1 MTPSDITAADA
12 TPDRHTGATRLIHA
26 GLAGAI
32 IVQLASSQIMNPD
45 GAGNTAFVVHQYA
58 GLAAFGFVVA
68 FWANSMLRRIG
79 TPIGL
84 MIPWLSG
91 ARLRA
96 LGQDIMLHLTA
107 LKRLRLP
114 AHDEASPLASA
125 VHGLGL
131 LLMTAMAA
139 SGVAYYF
146 LNTGDPDAGGAIGWI
161 MTVHVGLANLV
172 WIYLIGHAAMAV
184 LAHLIGSLPLGRMWS
199 PRRSN
204 L

>member
-1 MTPSDITAADA
+1 MAISDITTAD
-12 TPDRHTGATRLIHA
+12 TPTNTHSGTTRLIHA
-26 GLAGAI
+26 GLAGAV

-58 GLAAFGFVVA
+58 GLAAFGFVIA
-68 FWANSMLRRIG
+68 FWVNSMARRLG
-79 TPIGL
+79 TPLGL

-96 LGQDIMLHLTA
+96 LGGDVMRHLSA
-107 LKRLRLP
+107 LTRLRLP
-114 AHDEASPLASA
+114 PHDGAQPLASA

-139 SGVAYYF
+139 SGVVYYF
-146 LNTGDPDAGGAIGWI
+146 LNTGDPDAGGVTGLT
-161 MTVHVGLANLV
+161 MTVHRALATLV

-184 LAHLIGSLPLGRMWS
+184 LAHLGGLLPLGRMWS
-199 PRRSN
+199 LRRN
-204 L
+204 DP